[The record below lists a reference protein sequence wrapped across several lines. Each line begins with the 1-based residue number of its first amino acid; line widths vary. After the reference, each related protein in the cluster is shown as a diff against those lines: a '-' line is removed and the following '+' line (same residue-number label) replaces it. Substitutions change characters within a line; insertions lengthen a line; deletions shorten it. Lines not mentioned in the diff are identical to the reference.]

1 MENQVVFSPH
11 RKSRNAINA
20 NGEAGQLTTTGA
32 FTFEVENAENDQYGN
47 RVTIVKCHGKVTSE
61 TGCELREAVK
71 PLLALGGRIIINLGD
86 VNYLDSSGLGALVG
100 LKMSAIKQGYCI
112 LEFANV
118 TPRILELLRVS
129 NLAQILSSSERPS
142 PRN

>member
-1 MENQVVFSPH
+1 MEVQS
-11 RKSRNAINA
+11 KLRNAIDA
-20 NGEAGQLTTTGA
+20 NGEVGHLTTTGA
-32 FTFEVENAENDQYGN
+32 FTCDVEKTENDQYGN

-61 TGCELREAVK
+61 TAWELREAVK
-71 PLLALGGRIIINLGD
+71 PLLALGGRIIINLSE

-100 LKMSAIKQGYCI
+100 LKLSAIKQGYCI

-118 TPRILELLRVS
+118 TPRILQLLRVS
-129 NLAQILSSSERPS
+129 NLTQILSSSQSPS

>member
-1 MENQVVFSPH
+1 VKASESVVF
-11 RKSRNAINA
+11 A
-20 NGEAGQLTTTGA
+20 NGEVGPLTTAGA
-32 FTFEVENAENDQYGN
+32 LTYEVEKAENDEYGN
-47 RVTIVKCHGKVTSE
+47 MVTTVKCHGKVTSE
-61 TGCELREAVK
+61 TGWELREAVK

-100 LKMSAIKQGYCI
+100 LKLSAIKQGYCI

-129 NLAQILSSSERPS
+129 NLAQVFSSSERPS

>member
-11 RKSRNAINA
+11 RKLRNAINA
-20 NGEAGQLTTTGA
+20 NGEAGHLTTTGA
-32 FTFEVENAENDQYGN
+32 LTYEVEKAENDQYGN

-61 TGCELREAVK
+61 TGWELREAVK

-100 LKMSAIKQGYCI
+100 LKLTAVKQGFCI
-112 LEFANV
+112 LEFAEA
-118 TPRILELLRVS
+118 TPRILDLLRIS
-129 NLAQILSSSERPS
+129 NLTQLLSPS
-142 PRN
+142 QD

>member
-1 MENQVVFSPH
+1 MEVQS
-11 RKSRNAINA
+11 KLRNAIDA
-20 NGEAGQLTTTGA
+20 NGEVGHLTTTGA
-32 FTFEVENAENDQYGN
+32 FTCDVEKTENDQYGN

-61 TGCELREAVK
+61 TGWELREAVK

-100 LKMSAIKQGYCI
+100 LKLSAIKQGYCI
-112 LEFANV
+112 LEFANM
-118 TPRILELLRVS
+118 TPHILELLRIS
-129 NLAQILSSSERPS
+129 NLTQILSSSQSPS

>member
-1 MENQVVFSPH
+1 MKASERVVF
-11 RKSRNAINA
+11 A
-20 NGEAGQLTTTGA
+20 NGEVGPLTTAGA
-32 FTFEVENAENDQYGN
+32 FTYEVEKAENDQYGN
-47 RVTIVKCHGKVTSE
+47 MMTTVKCHGKVTSE
-61 TGCELREAVK
+61 TAWELREAVK
-71 PLLALGGRIIINLGD
+71 PLLVLGGRIIINLSD

-100 LKMSAIKQGYCI
+100 LKLTAIKQGYCI

-129 NLAQILSSSERPS
+129 NLAQVFSSSERPS

>member
-1 MENQVVFSPH
+1 MKASERVVF
-11 RKSRNAINA
+11 A
-20 NGEAGQLTTTGA
+20 NGEVGPLTTAG
-32 FTFEVENAENDQYGN
+32 TFRYEVEKAENDQYGN
-47 RVTIVKCHGKVTSE
+47 MVTTVKCHGKVTSE
-61 TGCELREAVK
+61 TGWELREAVK

-100 LKMSAIKQGYCI
+100 LKLTAIKRGYCI
-112 LEFANV
+112 LELANA

-129 NLAQILSSSERPS
+129 NLTQILSPSQSAS

>member
-1 MENQVVFSPH
+1 MEVQS
-11 RKSRNAINA
+11 KLRNAIDA
-20 NGEAGQLTTTGA
+20 NGEVGHLTTTGA
-32 FTFEVENAENDQYGN
+32 FTCDVEKTENDQYGN

-61 TGCELREAVK
+61 TGWELREAVK

-100 LKMSAIKQGYCI
+100 LKLSAIKQGYCI

-129 NLAQILSSSERPS
+129 NLAQVFSSSERPS